1 MTIDLGI
8 NVGGSGN
15 NWIAYKPQAD
25 RWDYPEG
32 EIDLKHFVLDHNSM
46 KAGWGKLG
54 PGIPPSW
61 IWDKTLGLPEVNPGG
76 TPEEKDE
83 WSRGLSIELFVKGE
97 KPFTWQTTA
106 KGPMQGLND
115 IFADIWTIK
124 DDNPGKLPVLEY
136 TGSSKTTWNSRIP
149 EFKILKWVDRPEEFT
164 SSQVTNGEDT
174 SSELIT
180 EAKQSEEEIPF

>member
-1 MTIDLGI
+1 
-8 NVGGSGN
+8 
-15 NWIAYKPQAD
+15 
-25 RWDYPEG
+25 
-32 EIDLKHFVLDHNSM
+32 
-46 KAGWGKLG
+46 
-54 PGIPPSW
+54 
-61 IWDKTLGLPEVNPGG
+61 
-76 TPEEKDE
+76 
-83 WSRGLSIELFVKGE
+83 
-97 KPFTWQTTA
+97 
-106 KGPMQGLND
+106 MQGLND

-174 SSELIT
+174 SSELKI